1 MDETLKQ
8 IIEEIGQRPMRSS
21 IITAAALMDSMLGK
35 VLEKYIVCDA
45 NKKDIFS
52 FQGPLG
58 TFSAK
63 IDMAYAL
70 GLISKDLRTDMNLF
84 RKMRNLCAHEL
95 ILDEKIKS
103 DIKSMCGEF
112 LLLKKVFKFGGSE
125 DTLIY
130 TGMEFGIIFVC
141 LIKRMENITSLTAY
155 PCEAHD
161 DYLGF
166 KEEDYEFIK
175 NFSSNMK

>member
-112 LLLKKVFKFGGSE
+112 LLLKKVFKLPFAKTPSF
-125 DTLIY
+125 T
-130 TGMEFGIIFVC
+130 T
-141 LIKRMENITSLTAY
+141 
-155 PCEAHD
+155 
-161 DYLGF
+161 
-166 KEEDYEFIK
+166 K
-175 NFSSNMK
+175 NQQK